1 MGANKNKR
9 SGKALQ
15 SEVAKNWNGKNT
27 GTLGGEDVEH
37 PIFSIECKHRN
48 RRTELQTFLEQ
59 AERHCPPDKTA
70 LVVFHQ
76 KGQIVVPKYPLF
88 FWEEILKAH
97 EMLYNSFSFLKL

>member
-1 MGANKNKR
+1 MGANENKR
-9 SGKALQ
+9 SGRALQ

-76 KGQIVVPKYPLF
+76 KGQRHAQDLVVLRRKEFEELF
-88 FWEEILKAH
+88 GSLIWGEE
-97 EMLYNSFSFLKL
+97 